1 MNVTSEPGTL
11 EIVVT
16 REFDAPRD
24 LVFRAFTE
32 PDLLAQWLGPRGYEM
47 KVDRFDVRDGGSWRY
62 IHRDD
67 KGNEF
72 AFHGVFH
79 GEPSPDGFVQTFEF
93 EGYPG
98 HVQMDTARFEEMD
111 GRTVLHIQ
119 SVFQSVADRDGMVS
133 AGMEV
138 GLREG
143 FEKLDELLTTMR
155 GS

>member
-32 PDLLAQWLGPRGYEM
+32 PDLLAQWLGPRAYEM
-47 KVDRFDVRDGGSWRY
+47 KVDRFEARDGGSWRY

-79 GEPSPDGFVQTFEF
+79 GDPSPDGFVQTFEF

-98 HVQMDTARFEEMD
+98 HVQMDTARFEEVG

-133 AGMEV
+133 SGMEV

-143 FEKLDELLTTMR
+143 FEKLDELLTR
-155 GS
+155 IGGS

>member
-1 MNVTSEPGTL
+1 MKVTSEPGSL
-11 EIVVT
+11 EILVT

-47 KVDRFDVRDGGSWRY
+47 KVDRFEARDGGSWRY
-62 IHRDD
+62 IHRDPQ
-67 KGNEF
+67 GNEF

-79 GEPSPDGFVQTFEF
+79 GEPSPDGVVQTFEF

-98 HVQMDTARFEEMD
+98 HVQMDTARFEEAD
-111 GRTVLHIQ
+111 GRTVLHMQ
-119 SVFQSVADRDGMVS
+119 SVFQSVADRDGMVGS
-133 AGMEV
+133 GMEV

-143 FEKLDELLTTMR
+143 FEKLDELLAR
-155 GS
+155 LGS

>member
-1 MNVTSEPGTL
+1 MNVTSEAGTL

-98 HVQMDTARFEEMD
+98 HVQMDTARFEEVG

-119 SVFQSVADRDGMVS
+119 SVFQSVVDRDGMVS
-133 AGMEV
+133 SGMEA

-143 FEKLDELLTTMR
+143 FEKLDELLTR
-155 GS
+155 IGGI